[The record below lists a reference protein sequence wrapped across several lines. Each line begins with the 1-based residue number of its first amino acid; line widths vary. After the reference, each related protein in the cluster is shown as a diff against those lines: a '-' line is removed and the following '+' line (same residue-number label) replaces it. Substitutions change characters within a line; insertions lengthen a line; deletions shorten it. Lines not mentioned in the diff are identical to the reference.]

1 MATTNIT
8 SLYELYS
15 SVKKAEA
22 VQTNCDAM
30 FQSDFRHKGIN
41 SRLVVTGDFYTVA
54 TSWREDIEWHT
65 DTSWQLDQ
73 AGAVD
78 SQLNKFSRH
87 MAALYGNK
95 YISARVVLDT
105 ILKFEDE
112 AVERKYAIDE
122 LLADF
127 D

>member
-1 MATTNIT
+1 MATTIIT

-15 SVKKAEA
+15 SLKKAEA

-30 FQSDFRHKGIN
+30 FKSDFRLKEIN
-41 SRLVVTGDFYTVA
+41 SKLVVTGGSYKVG
-54 TSWREDIEWHT
+54 TSWCEDIEWHT

-78 SQLNKFSRH
+78 SKLNEFSRH
-87 MAALYGNK
+87 MAALYGNNH
-95 YISARVVLDT
+95 IPIQVVLYT
-105 ILKFEDE
+105 ILKFENE

-122 LLADF
+122 LLADL